1 MEFKVLYNE
10 LTKRRMLKMETNTH
24 QNTRKVKK
32 NKQKKLTEKDNNES

>member
-10 LTKRRMLKMETNTH
+10 LKKRRMLKMETNTH

-32 NKQKKLTEKDNNES
+32 KQKKLTEKDNNES